1 MTVETFAL
9 YGIRQPYH
17 SNNQRILVF
26 SQRRCYAVPHEQHD
40 QNWTTT
46 TTQVVKLSA
55 HLLSMLYCCAFISR
69 MRIVLTVTL
78 VKAGLYEESFPNC
91 DHVMQH
97 ERSVAHRQY
106 TYTHTHTQRHW
117 HAGIHNT
124 VCIDQLTCTRPG
136 NKHLAQWICQNVPG
150 ST

>member
-1 MTVETFAL
+1 MVLGSCIIIIINESLFSARGVAMQFHMTSMTK
-9 YGIRQPYH
+9 
-17 SNNQRILVF
+17 
-26 SQRRCYAVPHEQHD
+26 
-40 QNWTTT
+40 NWTT

-69 MRIVLTVTL
+69 MRIVQTVTL
-78 VKAGLYEESFPNC
+78 VKAGLFEQSFPNC

-124 VCIDQLTCTRPG
+124 VCIDQLTCTQPG
-136 NKHLAQWICQNVPG
+136 NKHLAQ
-150 ST
+150 